1 MKKTDFLAK
10 LIDEKK
16 IQLIE
21 PSENIKNAYLKR
33 SEESLMSSKLLAD
46 AGNLNDSIALTY
58 YSMYYSVL
66 ALFYRIGLKCENH
79 TASILLLKGIFDID
93 TRELEKAKR
102 ERIDNQYYI
111 DFHITELE
119 LEKMIKVAESFNS
132 EIIGFIDSLKEKDI
146 TDYRNNL
153 ILMFKK

>member
-16 IQLIE
+16 IQIIE

-33 SEESLMSSKLLAD
+33 SYESLTSSKLLAD

-79 TASILLLKGIFDID
+79 TASILLLK
-93 TRELEKAKR
+93 
-102 ERIDNQYYI
+102 
-111 DFHITELE
+111 
-119 LEKMIKVAESFNS
+119 V
-132 EIIGFIDSLKEKDI
+132 SLV
-146 TDYRNNL
+146 
-153 ILMFKK
+153 

>member
-16 IQLIE
+16 IQIIE

-33 SEESLMSSKLLAD
+33 SYESLTSSKLLAD

-66 ALFYRIGLKCENH
+66 ALFYRIGL
-79 TASILLLKGIFDID
+79 
-93 TRELEKAKR
+93 
-102 ERIDNQYYI
+102 
-111 DFHITELE
+111 
-119 LEKMIKVAESFNS
+119 
-132 EIIGFIDSLKEKDI
+132 
-146 TDYRNNL
+146 
-153 ILMFKK
+153 